1 MDIDARIER
10 RQRRTGS
17 HRLVRDRE
25 SLSPAAHVDEP
36 VGRGPLLERV
46 LDHLDPAFDRDLP
59 ANGYLRGPFGAGKS
73 AVVTALFARLDAR
86 STSGESVIHTSTR
99 AATPASPG
107 FVYVDARETTSAF
120 AFYRAVLDGLRDE
133 SVPEHGVGTD
143 DLRERLRG
151 RLGAERDAV
160 VAVDH
165 AGEPDALDAGDLLDL
180 FTGLEGARWL
190 AVGRTPPDRT
200 ALADHAATVIEVE
213 PYRRGELVDVVMAR
227 ASAGLARGALDHALA
242 RRIAERADGNAH
254 HALSALFVAADR
266 ADRAGRERITEAD
279 VADALEEIP
288 ESPVSLARV
297 LALPANKQAVLR
309 ELVDLD
315 TAERVS
321 VAAATDAIA
330 GSGVDLSPGTVKRY
344 LYELAEAGVLERVR
358 AESPERKG
366 RPPSRVELRFP
377 SSAFRRLYDRRQ

>member
-86 STSGESVIHTSTR
+86 STRGESVIHTSTR

-120 AFYRAVLDGLRDE
+120 AFYRAVLDGLCDE

-151 RLGAERDAV
+151 RLDEGRGAV

-180 FTGLEGARWL
+180 FAGLAGARWL

-200 ALADHAATVIEVE
+200 ALTDHAATVIEVE

-254 HALSALFVAADR
+254 HALAALFVAADR
-266 ADRAGRERITEAD
+266 AGRDRVTGSD
-279 VADALEEIP
+279 VAAALDEMP

-309 ELVDLD
+309 GLVDLD
-315 TAERVS
+315 SDDRVS
-321 VAAATDAIA
+321 VATATEAIAAT
-330 GSGVDLSPGTVKRY
+330 GLDLSPGTIKRY

-358 AESPERKG
+358 AENPERRG

-377 SSAFRRLYDRRQ
+377 PSAFRRLYDRGG

>member
-17 HRLVRDRE
+17 HRLVRDPE

-99 AATPASPG
+99 AAIPASPG

-151 RLGAERDAV
+151 RLDEGRGAV

-180 FTGLEGARWL
+180 FAGLAGARWL

-200 ALADHAATVIEVE
+200 ALTDHAATVIEVE

-254 HALSALFVAADR
+254 HALAALFVAADR
-266 ADRAGRERITEAD
+266 AGRDRVTGSD
-279 VADALEEIP
+279 VAAALDEMP

-309 ELVDLD
+309 GLVDLD
-315 TAERVS
+315 SDDRVS
-321 VAAATDAIA
+321 VATATEAIAAT
-330 GSGVDLSPGTVKRY
+330 GLDLSPGTIKRY

-358 AESPERKG
+358 AENPERRG
-366 RPPSRVELRFP
+366 RPPSRAELRFP
-377 SSAFRRLYDRRQ
+377 PSAFRRLYDRGG

>member
-165 AGEPDALDAGDLLDL
+165 VDDPDALDAGDLLDL
-180 FTGLEGARWL
+180 FAGLAGARWL

-200 ALADHAATVIEVE
+200 ALTDHAATVIEVE

-254 HALSALFVAADR
+254 HALAALFVAADR
-266 ADRAGRERITEAD
+266 AGRDRVTGSD
-279 VADALEEIP
+279 VAAALDEMP

-309 ELVDLD
+309 GLVDLD
-315 TAERVS
+315 SDDRVS
-321 VAAATDAIA
+321 VATATEAIAAT
-330 GSGVDLSPGTVKRY
+330 GLDLSPGTIKRY

-358 AESPERKG
+358 AENPERRG

-377 SSAFRRLYDRRQ
+377 PSAFRRLYDRGG

>member
-151 RLGAERDAV
+151 RLDEGRGAV

-180 FTGLEGARWL
+180 FAGLAGARWL

-200 ALADHAATVIEVE
+200 ALTDHAATVIEVE

-254 HALSALFVAADR
+254 HALAALFVAADR
-266 ADRAGRERITEAD
+266 AGRDRVTGSD
-279 VADALEEIP
+279 VAAALDEMP

-309 ELVDLD
+309 GLVDLD
-315 TAERVS
+315 SDDRVS
-321 VAAATDAIA
+321 VATATEAIAAT
-330 GSGVDLSPGTVKRY
+330 GLDLSPGTIKRY
-344 LYELAEAGVLERVR
+344 LYELAGAGVLERVR
-358 AESPERKG
+358 AENPERRG

-377 SSAFRRLYDRRQ
+377 PSAFRRLYDRGG

>member
-143 DLRERLRG
+143 DLRERLRDRLDEG
-151 RLGAERDAV
+151 RGAV

-180 FTGLEGARWL
+180 FAGLAGARWL

-200 ALADHAATVIEVE
+200 ALTDHAATVIEVE

-254 HALSALFVAADR
+254 HALAALFVAADR
-266 ADRAGRERITEAD
+266 AGRDRVTGSD
-279 VADALEEIP
+279 VAAALDEMP

-309 ELVDLD
+309 GLVDLD
-315 TAERVS
+315 SDDRVS
-321 VAAATDAIA
+321 VATATEAIAAT
-330 GSGVDLSPGTVKRY
+330 GLDLSPGTIKRY

-358 AESPERKG
+358 AENPERRG

-377 SSAFRRLYDRRQ
+377 PSAFRRLYDRGG

>member
-73 AVVTALFARLDAR
+73 AVITALFARLDAR

-151 RLGAERDAV
+151 RLDEGRGAV

-180 FTGLEGARWL
+180 FAGLAGARWL

-200 ALADHAATVIEVE
+200 ALTDHAATVIEVE

-254 HALSALFVAADR
+254 HALTALFVAADR
-266 ADRAGRERITEAD
+266 AGRDRVTGSD
-279 VADALEEIP
+279 VAAALDEMP

-309 ELVDLD
+309 GLVDLD
-315 TAERVS
+315 SDDRVS
-321 VAAATDAIA
+321 VATATEAIAAT
-330 GSGVDLSPGTVKRY
+330 GLDLSPGTIKRY

-358 AESPERKG
+358 AENPERRG

-377 SSAFRRLYDRRQ
+377 PSAFRRLYDRGG

>member
-17 HRLVRDRE
+17 HRLVRDPE

-151 RLGAERDAV
+151 RLDEGRGAV

-165 AGEPDALDAGDLLDL
+165 AGEPDALDAEDLLDL
-180 FTGLEGARWL
+180 FAGLAGASWL

-200 ALADHAATVIEVE
+200 ALTDHAATVIEVE
-213 PYRRGELVDVVMAR
+213 PYRRGELVDFD
-227 ASAGLARGALDHALA
+227 SED
-242 RRIAERADGNAH
+242 
-254 HALSALFVAADR
+254 
-266 ADRAGRERITEAD
+266 
-279 VADALEEIP
+279 
-288 ESPVSLARV
+288 
-297 LALPANKQAVLR
+297 
-309 ELVDLD
+309 
-315 TAERVS
+315 RVS
-321 VAAATDAIA
+321 VATATEAIAAT
-330 GSGVDLSPGTVKRY
+330 GLDLSPGTIKRY

-358 AESPERKG
+358 AENPERRG

-377 SSAFRRLYDRRQ
+377 PSAFRRLYDRGG

>member
-17 HRLVRDRE
+17 HRLVRDPE

-86 STSGESVIHTSTR
+86 STS
-99 AATPASPG
+99 
-107 FVYVDARETTSAF
+107 AF

-151 RLGAERDAV
+151 RLDEGRGAV

-165 AGEPDALDAGDLLDL
+165 AGEPDALDAEDLLDL
-180 FTGLEGARWL
+180 FAGLAGASWL

-200 ALADHAATVIEVE
+200 ALTDHAATVIEVE
-213 PYRRGELVDVVMAR
+213 PYRRGELVDFD
-227 ASAGLARGALDHALA
+227 SED
-242 RRIAERADGNAH
+242 
-254 HALSALFVAADR
+254 
-266 ADRAGRERITEAD
+266 
-279 VADALEEIP
+279 
-288 ESPVSLARV
+288 
-297 LALPANKQAVLR
+297 
-309 ELVDLD
+309 
-315 TAERVS
+315 RVS
-321 VAAATDAIA
+321 VATATEAIAAT
-330 GSGVDLSPGTVKRY
+330 GLDLSPGTIKRY

-358 AESPERKG
+358 AENPDRRG
-366 RPPSRVELRFP
+366 RPPSRAELRFP
-377 SSAFRRLYDRRQ
+377 PSAFRRLYDRGG

>member
-165 AGEPDALDAGDLLDL
+165 VDDPDALDAGDLLDL

-254 HALSALFVAADR
+254 HALAALFVAADR
-266 ADRAGRERITEAD
+266 AGRDRVTGSD
-279 VADALEEIP
+279 VAAALDEMP

-309 ELVDLD
+309 GLVDLD
-315 TAERVS
+315 SDDRVS
-321 VAAATDAIA
+321 VATATEAIAAT
-330 GSGVDLSPGTVKRY
+330 GLDLSPGTIKRY

-358 AESPERKG
+358 AENPERRG

-377 SSAFRRLYDRRQ
+377 PSAFRRLYDRGG

>member
-86 STSGESVIHTSTR
+86 STSGESVIRTSTR

-120 AFYRAVLDGLRDE
+120 AFYRDVLDGLRDE

-151 RLGAERDAV
+151 RLDEGGGAV

-180 FTGLEGARWL
+180 FAGLAGARWL

-200 ALADHAATVIEVE
+200 ALTDHAATVIEVE

-254 HALSALFVAADR
+254 HALAALFVAADR
-266 ADRAGRERITEAD
+266 AGRDRVTGSD
-279 VADALEEIP
+279 VAAALDEMP

-309 ELVDLD
+309 GLVDLD
-315 TAERVS
+315 SEDRVS
-321 VAAATDAIA
+321 VATATEAIAAT
-330 GSGVDLSPGTVKRY
+330 GLDLSPGTIKRY

-358 AESPERKG
+358 AENPERRG

-377 SSAFRRLYDRRQ
+377 PSAFRRLYDRGG

>member
-151 RLGAERDAV
+151 RLDEGRGAV

-180 FTGLEGARWL
+180 FAGLAGARWL

-200 ALADHAATVIEVE
+200 ALTDHAATVIEVE

-254 HALSALFVAADR
+254 HALAALFVAADR
-266 ADRAGRERITEAD
+266 AGRDRVTGSD
-279 VADALEEIP
+279 VAAALDEMP

-309 ELVDLD
+309 GLVDLD
-315 TAERVS
+315 SDDRVS
-321 VAAATDAIA
+321 VATATEAIAAT
-330 GSGVDLSPGTVKRY
+330 GLDLSPGTIKRY

-358 AESPERKG
+358 AENPERRG

-377 SSAFRRLYDRRQ
+377 PSAFRRLYDRGG

>member
-107 FVYVDARETTSAF
+107 FVYVDAREATSAF

-151 RLGAERDAV
+151 RLDEGRGAV

-165 AGEPDALDAGDLLDL
+165 AGEPDALDAADLLDL

-200 ALADHAATVIEVE
+200 ALTDHAATVIEVE

-254 HALSALFVAADR
+254 HALAALFVAADR
-266 ADRAGRERITEAD
+266 AGRDRVTGSD
-279 VADALEEIP
+279 VAAALDEMP

-309 ELVDLD
+309 GLVDLD
-315 TAERVS
+315 SDDRVS
-321 VAAATDAIA
+321 VATATEAIAAT
-330 GSGVDLSPGTVKRY
+330 GLDLSPGTIKRY

-358 AESPERKG
+358 AENPERRG

-377 SSAFRRLYDRRQ
+377 PSAFRRLYDRGG